1 MNLSLIRARQ
11 AQRGSTFLGIIL
23 GVVVGLA
30 AALGVAIYVA
40 KVPVPFVNKNTSRTS
55 GQDAAEAQKNRDW
68 DPNAPLRSRNGAK
81 PSTPSS
87 GVATGT
93 VAPAPDPA
101 PIPAPADGTR
111 ATATGPAQAAWQR
124 PPGPWAR
131 PACRCCALA
140 AWWWRCANR
149 RPA

>member
-68 DPNAPLRSRNGAK
+68 DPNAPLRLARTNKTQIHGGITLYIRVGANT
-81 PSTPSS
+81 PSTDRPLCNTCAVAATSARRAFFTVSS
-87 GVATGT
+87 S
-93 VAPAPDPA
+93 
-101 PIPAPADGTR
+101 TR
-111 ATATGPAQAAWQR
+111 MRSAS
-124 PPGPWAR
+124 
-131 PACRCCALA
+131 
-140 AWWWRCANR
+140 
-149 RPA
+149 